1 MQRPRVTY
9 TEGLLKQ
16 RPTESVMMYSVTQ
29 NTNLPCYLVSQGVS
43 VTSVLESQRE
53 LFNLTDLGDNKGCS
67 GALDQTTCCS

>member
-16 RPTESVMMYSVTQ
+16 RPSGRVMMYSVTQ

-53 LFNLTDLGDNKGCS
+53 LFNLTDLGDNNGCS

>member
-16 RPTESVMMYSVTQ
+16 RPTERVMMYSVTQ

-43 VTSVLESQRE
+43 VTSVLERQRE
-53 LFNLTDLGDNKGCS
+53 LLTLE
-67 GALDQTTCCS
+67 TTRAVLELWTKRRVLHE